1 MPRKRQLQCRGE
13 LACCRRSKALYLWPI
28 KNNCLPLPDQATYK
42 RGKILKAP
50 QRFGSTYLMMNIRML
65 NRCQNIKT
73 HKQRGPPPHT
83 HSSRDSF
90 IKGMSQSGRLFY
102 CSPRSAHGRPWTRL
116 SQSRRRNRGRW
127 SPAAVISS
135 WPQMAGEHADQRLCS
150 SSVIGSVL
158 DLNSFNRCM
167 LEPWAMEAATVEE
180 RARTPPPTTP
190 CAAVSLFFSCLIL
203 SAWFIGSVHMFYTI
217 HQLHVWRKQ
226 NETAFGWDGFSSD
239 LHMN

>member
-83 HSSRDSF
+83 HSSRDLF
-90 IKGMSQSGRLFY
+90 IKGMSQSGRLFLLQP
-102 CSPRSAHGRPWTRL
+102 SLRAWPSLDQTQPVAPAESREMESSRSYQQLTTNGR
-116 SQSRRRNRGRW
+116 
-127 SPAAVISS
+127 
-135 WPQMAGEHADQRLCS
+135 
-150 SSVIGSVL
+150 
-158 DLNSFNRCM
+158 
-167 LEPWAMEAATVEE
+167 
-180 RARTPPPTTP
+180 RT
-190 CAAVSLFFSCLIL
+190 C
-203 SAWFIGSVHMFYTI
+203 
-217 HQLHVWRKQ
+217 
-226 NETAFGWDGFSSD
+226 
-239 LHMN
+239 